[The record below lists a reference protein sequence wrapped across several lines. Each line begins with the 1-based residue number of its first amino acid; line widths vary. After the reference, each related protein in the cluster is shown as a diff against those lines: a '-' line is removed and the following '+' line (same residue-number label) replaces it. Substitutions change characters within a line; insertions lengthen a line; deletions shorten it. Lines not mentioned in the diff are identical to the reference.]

1 MDRAITTSHL
11 SSRAKSYNEAQELVL
26 RELPIIPIANVKR
39 ILVANSRVK
48 GVKMTPFG
56 SLDFSTL
63 YFIQEKH

>member
-11 SSRAKSYNEAQELVL
+11 SSRAKAYNEAQELVL

-63 YFIQEKH
+63 HFIQEKH

>member
-11 SSRAKSYNEAQELVL
+11 SSRAKAYNEAQELVL

-63 YFIQEKH
+63 YFIQEKY